1 MFKKALLLLLTL
13 LCSSVIVSQTIY
25 ETYESKKLNSVRKLK
40 IKLPKDYDENSS
52 RLHPVVIVFDGDYL
66 FEPVA
71 GQIDFQT
78 YFDDMPSSIVVGI
91 MHEDTRF
98 YDTYHDEVTGLPQEF
113 GAHFY
118 EFIGME
124 LLPYLDR
131 MYNTSN
137 FKVAVGHNMTANLM
151 NAFMLKDVPL
161 FQAYVNLSPD
171 YVGNMS
177 DNIVSRASWIKN
189 DVIYYLGTAKSDVK
203 HIKAL
208 ILETNN
214 RLKDLENPKFTYYFD
229 EFDEASHYTMVTR
242 GISRAFDK
250 IFDIYRPIR
259 DKEIN
264 EKVLTYEGTLD
275 NYIKDRYDR
284 IEALFGIEKLI
295 SEEEFQKM
303 VEAADEREDLDSLYK
318 LGKLVNQYYP
328 TSNLGTYYL
337 ALHAEK
343 SGKTKKARKLY
354 QSALELENGE
364 IIDRDFIMS
373 KVEGL
378 GMTETDND

>member
-1 MFKKALLLLLTL
+1 MFNKALLVLFA
-13 LCSSVIVSQTIY
+13 LCCSTFSFSQTIY

-66 FEPVA
+66 FEPVS

-91 MHEDTRF
+91 MHEDNRF

-118 EFIGME
+118 EFVAME
-124 LLPYLDR
+124 LLPHLDR
-131 MYNTSN
+131 TYNTSN
-137 FKVAVGHNMTANLM
+137 FKVAVGHNKTANLM
-151 NAFMLKDVPL
+151 NAFMLKDVPV

-177 DNIVSRASWIKN
+177 ENISSRASWAKNDIIYYLAMAKN
-189 DVIYYLGTAKSDVK
+189 DVRQIRASVT
-203 HIKAL
+203 
-208 ILETNN
+208 ETNL

-229 EFDEASHYTMVTR
+229 EFEEASHYTMVTR
-242 GISRAFDK
+242 GVARAFDK

-259 DKEIN
+259 DKEIR
-264 EKVLTYEGTLD
+264 EKILTYEGTLD
-275 NYIKDRYDR
+275 TYIKNRYKR
-284 IEALFGIEKLI
+284 IEELFGIEKPI
-295 SEEEFQKM
+295 TEEEFQKM
-303 VEAADEREDLDSLYK
+303 VDAADQRQDLESLFK
-318 LGKLVNQYYP
+318 IGKMVHQYFP
-328 TSNLGTYYL
+328 KSSLGTYYL

-343 SGKTKKARKLY
+343 SGKTKKAKKLY
-354 QSALELENGE
+354 QTALALENGTL
-364 IIDRDFIMS
+364 INRDFIMS

-378 GMTETDND
+378 EMTEIDND